1 MFYKTVKTAIITLML
16 IALSQTAIASPISS
30 SDVFNNWTK
39 GAGILENGTIGSW
52 VLSGNSITGTG
63 NHRGSLISDVSLNT
77 DFSFSV
83 NSLTRDDDTFGMIW
97 GFQDTNNHYRF
108 TWAKHW
114 GESGV
119 GTSSGGGFGIYDGF
133 KIIKEVNGISS
144 LLYSSDTEYVQNHN
158 YDINVLG
165 TSNGFE
171 LSVKNLTNN
180 TDIFNQSIADTT
192 FQSGKI
198 GIHENY
204 QNNGNAWSNFNV
216 TTSVPE
222 PASLAIFSL
231 VIIGLASRRMKKSA

>member
-1 MFYKTVKTAIITLML
+1 MFYKTTKTAIVTLML
-16 IALSQTAIASPISS
+16 IAISQTAIASPISI

-39 GAGILENGTIGSW
+39 GASIIGNSTAGSW

-83 NSLTRDDDTFGMIW
+83 NSIARDDDAFGLLW
-97 GFQDTNNHYRF
+97 GFQDTNNHYRL
-108 TWAKHW
+108 TWAQQW

-119 GTSSGGGFGIYDGF
+119 GSSTQGSEGIFDGF
-133 KIIKEVNGISS
+133 KIIKESNGISS
-144 LLYSSDTEYVQNHN
+144 ILYSSDTEYVRNHN
-158 YDINVLG
+158 YDISVLG
-165 TSNGFE
+165 TSNGFA

-180 TDIFNQSIADTT
+180 TDIFNQSITDTT

-222 PASLAIFSL
+222 PSSLAIFSL